1 MEDKY
6 HFGVSVETEDQSGR
20 VVAVYF
26 QIRKGRSVRVKEY
39 ADGAAFADFDNQG
52 RLLGIE
58 LLAPCEI
65 GLLETIARNPRAKR
79 FVRESVPAGMLV

>member
-1 MEDKY
+1 MEDRY
-6 HFGVSVETEDQSGR
+6 HFGVSIETEDESGR

-26 QIRKGRSVRVKEY
+26 QIRKGKSVRVEEF
-39 ADGAAFADFDNQG
+39 ADGAAFADFDKQG

-65 GLLETIARNPRAKR
+65 ALLESIAKNPRAKR
-79 FVRESVPAGMLV
+79 FVRESVPAGMVA